1 MKQSWR
7 HQGNPSVLPGIQ
19 PEPQTS
25 QSHPHFWR
33 TKTLPRSFTPHQ
45 RGQKAQGSSLCSPQ
59 CRPCRLQKQSL
70 KRWCILCPPHP
81 ATVTIA
87 PIKSPLGSWPSEC
100 QIHHPRHRKS
110 TVSWPLAQVPLDYEA
125 LNECC
130 VQKPSAIFKG
140 VSFQGLCWF
149 DVVVIPSS
157 SFVHH
162 YHQRHHHFQGH
173 CVCCYHRHQ
182 AFFFTII
189 PLKSTWNCIHI
200 PFYLVNMTFLSKTVV
215 QSKKCRTLSE
225 IDWIVKY

>member
-25 QSHPHFWR
+25 QSHPHYWR
-33 TKTLPRSFTPHQ
+33 MKTLPRSFTPHQ

-70 KRWCILCPPHP
+70 KHWCILCPPHP

-100 QIHHPRHRKS
+100 QIHRPRHRKS
-110 TVSWPLAQVPLDYEA
+110 TVSWPLAQVPLHYEA

-130 VQKPSAIFKG
+130 VQKSSDIFKG

-149 DVVVIPSS
+149 WCCRHPFFVICSSLSSTTSSFSRSLCLLLSS
-157 SFVHH
+157 SSSIFLYNNPFKVNMKLHSLPILL
-162 YHQRHHHFQGH
+162 G
-173 CVCCYHRHQ
+173 
-182 AFFFTII
+182 
-189 PLKSTWNCIHI
+189 STWH
-200 PFYLVNMTFLSKTVV
+200 F
-215 QSKKCRTLSE
+215 
-225 IDWIVKY
+225 WVKR